1 MKKSFIHILLLITV
15 LFSLPNSSKAN
26 YAAGGELIYVHIS
39 DSTYQF
45 FFKLYRDCSGNAEPD
60 TIPLCFFNPCT
71 NSSFSRAMAK
81 WTGTQQPPIGPICA
95 QLKSNCDSPGS
106 PIQAYKEVWYVKT
119 VTMPSRCNSWRIFT
133 YSTTRNSIYN
143 LQNALSSSMYV
154 EARMNNALTHNNS
167 SPYYSVRPPY
177 GAAQSSPFTYNAGA
191 IDADGDSLRTDLV
204 MLRTG
209 VSNCTDTPNNMSF
222 NTANP
227 SYNLSTNPFGT
238 NNTFG
243 INGGTGQMGF
253 TPTLAGKANVVLRTR
268 EYRNGVL
275 IGSIMREMQIMTLN
289 FSGLVP
295 TYTAIRGCGAP
306 GTGTIH
312 GCMGTPLS
320 FCIDFLSS
328 DTTSRLF
335 LTTSLATS
343 IPGATMVFTNHGKDS
358 VRGTFTWTP
367 TANDVGNHTFATLMV
382 DSLCKAGIPLNQAF
396 ITNLTI
402 WGKVKA
408 SPDTFV
414 CSGSSVPLHVTGG
427 GGYQWTVVSGTAN
440 SLNNNNIANP
450 IASPTVTTIYAVQ
463 STANSFCPNL
473 NKDTVTVTVVP
484 LTYPSINILVSPDSN
499 INSGT
504 NVVFIAGTANCA
516 NPAYQWKINGTNV
529 PGATNS
535 TFSSSTMNDNDK
547 ISCMLTCA
555 DSCPSPQDTVSNII
569 TMHVSTSIDEL
580 SNKSDIE
587 VYPNPNNGEFIVKN
601 ALVGTRIIICNLYG
615 QEVHAGTVT
624 ETETRIFAPD
634 LPDGIYLLKAQTALG
649 TETIRINIINQ

>member
-1 MKKSFIHILLLITV
+1 MKNYSFYIIIIAIVFSV
-15 LFSLPNSSKAN
+15 LPSATKAN
-26 YAAGGELIYVHIS
+26 YAAGGELIYIHIS

-60 TIPLCFFNPCT
+60 SVQLCFNNPCN
-71 NSSFSRAMAK
+71 NSTFSRYMTK
-81 WTGTQQPPIGPICA
+81 WTGTQQPPIGPICT

-106 PIQAYKEVWYVKT
+106 PVQAYKEIWYWKT

-143 LQNALSSSMYV
+143 LQNALSSAMYV
-154 EARMNNALTHNNS
+154 ETRMNNSATHNNS

-177 GAAQSSPFTYNAGA
+177 GAANSNPYTYNAGA
-191 IDADGDSLRTDLV
+191 VDADGDSLWTDLV

-209 VSNCTDTPNNMSF
+209 VSTCTDTANNMSF

-227 SYNLSTNPFGT
+227 AYNLSTNPFGT
-238 NNTFG
+238 SNTYG

-253 TPTLAGKANVVLRTR
+253 TPTQNGKANIVLRTR

-289 FSGLVP
+289 LSGAVP

-306 GTGTIH
+306 GTGTIN

-335 LTTSLATS
+335 LTTSLSTS
-343 IPGATMVFTNHGKDS
+343 IPGATMVFTNLGKDS

-367 TANDVGNHTFATLMV
+367 TANDVGNHSFLTLMV
-382 DSLCKAGIPLNQAF
+382 DSLCKAGIPLKQVFN
-396 ITNLTI
+396 TNLNI
-402 WGKVKA
+402 WGKINA
-408 SPDTFV
+408 GPDTFV
-414 CSGSSVPLHVTGG
+414 CSGSSVQLQVTGG

-440 SLNNNNIANP
+440 SLNNPNIVTP
-450 IASPTVTTIYAVQ
+450 VASPTVTTIYAVQ
-463 STANSFCPNL
+463 STVNSFCPTL
-473 NKDTVTVTVVP
+473 NKDTVTVMVVP
-484 LTYPSINILVSPDSN
+484 LTYPSVNISVVPDSN
-499 INSGT
+499 ISSGT
-504 NVVFIAGTANCA
+504 NVVFIASTANCA
-516 NPAYQWKINGTNV
+516 NPVYQWKLNGSNIA
-529 PGATNS
+529 GATNS
-535 TFSSSTMNDNDK
+535 TYSSSTLNDNDK

-569 TMHVSTSIDEL
+569 TMHVSSSVNQL
-580 SNKSDIE
+580 SGEPGIV
-587 VYPNPNNGEFIVKN
+587 VYPNPNNGKFVLKSTP
-601 ALVGTRIIICNLYG
+601 VGTRIIICNLYG
-615 QEVHAGTVT
+615 QAVHTGTVT
-624 ETETRIFAPD
+624 ETETRISIPD
-634 LPDGIYLLKAQTALG
+634 LPDGIYLLKVQSTFG
-649 TETIRINIINQ
+649 VKTIRINIINQ

>member
-1 MKKSFIHILLLITV
+1 MKKACIHILLAITV
-15 LFSLPNSSKAN
+15 LLSLPGTSKAN
-26 YAAGGELIYVHIS
+26 YAAGGELIYIHIS

-60 TIPLCFFNPCT
+60 SVQLCFNNPCN
-71 NSSFSRAMAK
+71 NSSFSRYMTK

-95 QLKSNCDSPGS
+95 QMKSNCDSLGS
-106 PIQAYKEVWYVKT
+106 PVQAYKEIWYWKT

-143 LQNALSSSMYV
+143 LQNALSSTMYV
-154 EARMNNALTHNNS
+154 EARMNNSITHNNS

-191 IDADGDSLRTDLV
+191 IDADGDSVWTDLV

-209 VSNCTDTPNNMSF
+209 VSSCTDTPNNMSF
-222 NTANP
+222 NTASP
-227 SYNLSTNPFGT
+227 SYNLSTNPIGT

-253 TPTLAGKANVVLRTR
+253 TPTMAGKANVVLRTR
-268 EYRNGVL
+268 EYRNGVM

-289 FSGLVP
+289 FSGVVP

-306 GTGTIH
+306 GTGTIN
-312 GCMGTPLS
+312 GCAGTPLS

-343 IPGATMVFTNHGKDS
+343 IPGATMVFTNQGKDS

-367 TANDVGNHTFATLMV
+367 TANDIGNHSFVTLMV

-402 WGKVKA
+402 WGKINA
-408 SPDTFV
+408 GPDTFV

-427 GGYQWTVVSGTAN
+427 GGYQWTVVSGTPN
-440 SLNNNNIANP
+440 SLNNPNIANP
-450 IASPTVTTIYAVQ
+450 IASPTVTTTYAVQ
-463 STANSFCPNL
+463 SMNTSFCPQL
-473 NKDTVTVTVVP
+473 NKDTVTVAVVP
-484 LTYPSINILVSPDSN
+484 LTYPSINITVSPDSN

-504 NVVFIAGTANCA
+504 NVVFIAGTANCS
-516 NPAYQWKINGTNV
+516 NPGYQWKLNGTNI

-535 TFSSSTMNDNDK
+535 TYSSSTLNDNDK

-555 DSCPSPQDTVSNII
+555 DSCPSPQDTVSNVI
-569 TMHVSTSIDEL
+569 TMHVTSSINEL
-580 SNKSDIE
+580 SAEPGIE
-587 VYPNPNNGEFIVKN
+587 VYPNPNKGEFVVKR

-615 QEVHAGTVT
+615 QEIYTGTAA
-624 ETETRIFAPD
+624 EDETRILVPE
-634 LPDGIYLLKAQTALG
+634 LPDGIYLLKAQSALG
-649 TETIRINIINQ
+649 TKTIRINIIN

>member
-1 MKKSFIHILLLITV
+1 MKKACIHILLAITV
-15 LFSLPNSSKAN
+15 LLSLPGTSKAN
-26 YAAGGELIYVHIS
+26 YAAGGELIFIHIS

-45 FFKLYRDCSGNAEPD
+45 FFKLYRDCAGNAEPD
-60 TIPLCFFNPCT
+60 SVPICFNNPCN
-71 NSSFSRAMAK
+71 NSSFSRYMTK
-81 WTGTQQPPIGPICA
+81 WTGTQPSAIGPICA

-106 PIQAYKEVWYVKT
+106 PVQAYKEVWYVKT

-143 LQNALSSSMYV
+143 LQNALSSAMYV
-154 EARMNNALTHNNS
+154 EARLNNSITHNNS

-191 IDADGDSLRTDLV
+191 IDPDGDSLRHDLV

-209 VSNCTDTPNNMSF
+209 VSTCTDTPNNMSF
-222 NTANP
+222 ASASPT
-227 SYNLSTNPFGT
+227 YNLATNPLGT
-238 NNTFG
+238 GNTFG

-253 TPTLAGKANVVLRTR
+253 TPTQTGKANVVLRTR
-268 EYRNGVL
+268 EYRNGVM

-289 FSGLVP
+289 FSGVVP
-295 TYTAIRGCGAP
+295 TYTALRGCGAP
-306 GTGTIH
+306 GTGTIN
-312 GCMGTPLS
+312 GCAGTPLS

-335 LTTSLATS
+335 LITSLATS
-343 IPGATMVFTNHGKDS
+343 IPGATMVFTNQGNDS

-367 TANDVGNHTFATLMV
+367 TTNDVGNHTFATLMV

-402 WGKVKA
+402 WGNIKA

-414 CSGSSVPLHVTGG
+414 CIGKSVPLQVTGG

-440 SLNNNNIANP
+440 SLNNPNTANP
-450 IASPTVTTIYAVQ
+450 VASPTVTTIYAVQ
-463 STANSFCPNL
+463 STNTSFCPQL

-484 LTYPSINILVSPDSN
+484 LTYPSINIIVSPDSN
-499 INSGT
+499 ISSGT
-504 NVVFIAGTANCA
+504 TVVFIAGMANCS
-516 NPAYQWKINGTNV
+516 NSTYQWKINGTNV

-535 TFSSSTMNDNDK
+535 TFTSSSLNDNDK
-547 ISCMLTCA
+547 VTCMLSCA

-569 TMHVSTSIDEL
+569 TMHVSTSINEL
-580 SNKSDIE
+580 SDDSGME
-587 VYPNPNNGEFIVKN
+587 VYPNPNTGEFILRN
-601 ALVGTRIIICNLYG
+601 AMVGTSIIICNLYG
-615 QEVHAGTVT
+615 QEVYTGQVA
-624 ETETRIFAPD
+624 EAETRIFVPE
-634 LPDGIYLLKAQTALG
+634 LPGGIYLLKAQSALG
-649 TETIRINIINQ
+649 IKTIRINIINQ